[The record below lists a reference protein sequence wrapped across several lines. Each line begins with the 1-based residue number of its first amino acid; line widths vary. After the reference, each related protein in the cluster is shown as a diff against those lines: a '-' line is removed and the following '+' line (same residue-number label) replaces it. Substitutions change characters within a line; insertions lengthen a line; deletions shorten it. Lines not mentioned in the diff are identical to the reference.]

1 MAKIGSG
8 TTTPERSGK
17 TGSLLMSNSP
27 SASQLYA
34 SGSNVETTEELSSTV
49 FLDVNAC
56 LRLPLF
62 FVNMIVMLLGLL
74 GFWSSLYA
82 LVTDSSAP
90 PGAPSRN
97 FVVVLFQRPEIPA
110 FFIST
115 VVFSIAAVG
124 FLGALRENVCLLT
137 AYIRLLT
144 AVAIL
149 QALAAVLVFFLP
161 SWARSYVAQSVSQ
174 DMIAAYRDDANLQSF
189 VDWMQVEYRCC
200 GISTEGFRDWNHNPY
215 FACNKTNDSRERCDV
230 PPSCCRRN
238 KTSDDDA
245 GRLPNVMCARHVL
258 QAAWTRVYT
267 RSCSDAVFARMQDH
281 AMPASL
287 ILLGLCLVTLFLA
300 SLAIGTREQVLTLD
314 AIYDIYYRRL
324 EKGQARMEARN
335 TTGLRVAEARRAS
348 REAEHSAT
356 NFWELLGGDNKGG
369 DNK

>member
-82 LVTDSSAP
+82 L
-90 PGAPSRN
+90 
-97 FVVVLFQRPEIPA
+97 RPEIPA
-110 FFIST
+110 FFISM

-200 GISTEGFRDWNHNPY
+200 GISAEGFRDWNHNPY

-238 KTSDDDA
+238 DTSDDA
-245 GRLPNVMCARHVL
+245 GPAAERHVREARVAGEVSD

-267 RSCSDAVFARMQDH
+267 RSCSDAVFSRMQDH